1 MEENRNGGEHK
12 RHKRLPRVPEN
23 RGSAEASEVS
33 GRTAL
38 EEENERKAEEVM
50 TGYFSPFALLT
61 ADAISDPPR
70 THGRSNLKLLW
81 TAVLQAYNQMKTFIT
96 RTLHRDAH
104 QPAVLSCLLI
114 QK

>member
-38 EEENERKAEEVM
+38 EEENERKAE
-50 TGYFSPFALLT
+50 
-61 ADAISDPPR
+61 
-70 THGRSNLKLLW
+70 K
-81 TAVLQAYNQMKTFIT
+81 K
-96 RTLHRDAH
+96 
-104 QPAVLSCLLI
+104 
-114 QK
+114 K